1 MSDIPHTKSDIVA
14 FHAHNPDPF
23 FAGCQATGNEERGVS
38 FPSVEPMDGTVLFLG
53 ETAIIEAVAVLFDIT
68 VDEARRRL
76 SAAETPKQAE
86 LTAAKKKADKLEA
99 ELAHWEGLKD
109 ALLETGLLL
118 PTFEA

>member
-1 MSDIPHTKSDIVA
+1 MSDIAMVHP
-14 FHAHNPDPF
+14 HNPDPF

-53 ETAIIEAVAVLFDIT
+53 ETAIIEAVAVLFGISP
-68 VDEARRRL
+68 DEAKRRL
-76 SAAETPKQAE
+76 AAEDTPKQAE
-86 LTAAKKKADKLEA
+86 LNAAKKRADKLEA

-109 ALLETGLLL
+109 ALLDTGLVL